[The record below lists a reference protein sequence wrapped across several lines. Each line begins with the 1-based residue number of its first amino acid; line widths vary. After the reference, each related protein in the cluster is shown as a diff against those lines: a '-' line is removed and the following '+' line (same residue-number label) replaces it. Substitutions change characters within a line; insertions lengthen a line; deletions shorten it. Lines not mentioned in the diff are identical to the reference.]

1 MHTEADSGA
10 NLIDRDS
17 TDRDSTDRP
26 SDLVGKVVKGKVV
39 KGTVVKGT
47 VVDKLHRPLRDLRVS
62 VTDRCNFRCVYCMP
76 KSVFNKDY
84 KFLPRAELLSY
95 EEIIKIVNVAASF
108 GVSKIRLTGGEPLV
122 RNDLEKLI
130 EWITQVDGI
139 TDISLTTNATLL
151 TSKRARSLR
160 DAGLQR
166 LNVSLDAIDDETFKR
181 VNDVGIGV
189 QSVLDGIE
197 NASLAGFE
205 SIKVNMVVKK
215 GLNDHSI
222 VPMARFFHGTGQIL
236 RFIEFMDVGSTNA
249 WDLSHVVTSREIA
262 DLINNALPIK
272 PVEANYRGEVAKR
285 WQYVD
290 GGGEIGI
297 ITSVSEPFCG
307 DCSRARLSATGS
319 IYTCLFASSGV
330 DLRPVL
336 RNQDSGALSR
346 ELKRIWS
353 TREDRYSETRTQVS
367 VIRPKVEMS
376 FIGG

>member
-1 MHTEADSGA
+1 MFHEADKGKPG
-10 NLIDRDS
+10 S
-17 TDRDSTDRP
+17 TDEHS
-26 SDLVGKVVKGKVV
+26 
-39 KGTVVKGT
+39 

-84 KFLPRAELLSY
+84 KFLPRTELLSF
-95 EEIIKIVNVAASF
+95 EEITRVVKVAAQF
-108 GVSKIRLTGGEPLV
+108 GVTKIRLTGGEPLV
-122 RNDLEKLI
+122 RKDLEQLI
-130 EWITQVDGI
+130 EWIAGVEGI
-139 TDISLTTNATLL
+139 SDISLTTNATLL
-151 TSKRARSLR
+151 TQRRANSLR
-160 DAGLQR
+160 SAGLQR

-197 NASLAGFE
+197 NASTAGFD

-222 VPMARFFHGTGQIL
+222 LPMAKFFHGTGQIL

-249 WDLSHVVTSREIA
+249 WDLSHVVTSQEIA
-262 DLINNALPIK
+262 DRIHAELPIA
-272 PVEANYRGEVAKR
+272 PIEANYRGEVAKR

-319 IYTCLFASSGV
+319 IYTCLFASSGH

-336 RNQDSGALSR
+336 RNQSDA
-346 ELKRIWS
+346 ELRAEFKRIWS
-353 TREDRYSETRTQVS
+353 TREDRYSETRTQIS

>member
-1 MHTEADSGA
+1 MQHEGKSGRSSSQPA
-10 NLIDRDS
+10 PD
-17 TDRDSTDRP
+17 
-26 SDLVGKVVKGKVV
+26 VKDG
-39 KGTVVKGT
+39 

-84 KFLPRAELLSY
+84 RFLPRAELLSF
-95 EEIIKIVNVAASF
+95 EEITRVVKAAAGF
-108 GVSKIRLTGGEPLV
+108 GVTKIRLTGGEPLV

-130 EWITQVDGI
+130 SSIANVDGI
-139 TDISLTTNATLL
+139 TDISLTTNASLL
-151 TSKRARSLR
+151 SKKRADSLR
-160 DAGLQR
+160 DAGLKR
-166 LNVSLDAIDDETFKR
+166 LNISLDAIDDETFKR
-181 VNDVGIGV
+181 VNDVDIGV
-189 QSVLDGIE
+189 KSVLDGIE
-197 NASLAGFE
+197 HASVAGFE

-222 VPMARFFHGTGQIL
+222 LPMAEFFHGTGQIL

-249 WDLSHVVTSREIA
+249 WDLSHVVTSQEIA
-262 DLINNALPIK
+262 DRINASMPIQ
-272 PVEANYRGEVAKR
+272 PIEANYRGEVAKR

-297 ITSVSEPFCG
+297 ITSVSDPFCG

-319 IYTCLFASSGV
+319 IYTCLFATSGH
-330 DLRPVL
+330 DLRAVL
-336 RNQDSGALSR
+336 RNQNDDALIN
-346 ELKRIWS
+346 ELHRIWS